1 MIAGVSSNAAEQAV
15 TPDAGPHS
23 LRSLGP
29 PQVNG
34 GVSRIKAKK
43 GATRQRQAGQHSKE
57 DANEAIA
64 LLDRVDRRNGDPAAR
79 GARPR
84 PARKLVSESYHI
96 PARDPGIQLFVRN
109 KRPEAMTTF
118 TPDRILLFVHG
129 ATYPAETAFDL
140 QLDGLSWMD
149 YIAQRGYDVYLM
161 DVRGYGRS
169 TRPPEMAL
177 PAKDNRPI
185 VHTDVAVK
193 DFGTVVDH
201 ILARRGVAKIN
212 LMAWSWG
219 TVIAGTYAAQNNDKV
234 ERLVLYAP
242 VWLRQGPS
250 LVRVEGPLGAYR
262 TVTMET
268 ARQRWLTGVAA
279 DKQKDLIPSGW
290 FEAWWKANLEAD
302 PDRRRARSAGS
313 AGTERSRR
321 GRPAVLGRGHSVLRR
336 LEDPGAGAAGAR
348 GVGRRHTSLHGSGPI
363 RTADRRARQAIR
375 GHRRGDAHG
384 HHGTE
389 PDAPVP
395 RGPVVFGRGA
405 IGPSN
410 NGIERPR
417 LTVGDLAQRCG
428 RAAHADVRR

>member
-1 MIAGVSSNAAEQAV
+1 MTLLRCLTMSIVGMAIPLLVAPAV
-15 TPDAGPHS
+15 AQP
-23 LRSLGP
+23 
-29 PQVNG
+29 VN
-34 GVSRIKAKK
+34 
-43 GATRQRQAGQHSKE
+43 
-57 DANEAIA
+57 
-64 LLDRVDRRNGDPAAR
+64 
-79 GARPR
+79 
-84 PARKLVSESYHI
+84 LVSESYHI
-96 PARDPGIQLFVRN
+96 PGRDPGIQLYVRN

-169 TRPPEMAL
+169 TRPPEMAQ

-212 LMAWSWG
+212 VMAWSWG
-219 TVIAGTYAAQNNDKV
+219 TVIAGAYAAQNSDKV

-242 VWLRQGPS
+242 LWLRQSPS

-279 DKQKDLIPSGW
+279 EKQKELIPSGW
-290 FEAWWKANLEAD
+290 FDAWWKPNMQAD
-302 PDRRRARSAGS
+302 PAGAERDPPVVRAPNGVVEDGLRYWGADTRYYDASTIRVPVLLVHAEWDADTPAYMAQALLARLTG
-313 AGTERSRR
+313 APTKRYVLVGEGTHTIIMERNRMQLFR
-321 GRPAVLGRGHSVLRR
+321 EVQLFLDEGRGESR
-336 LEDPGAGAAGAR
+336 
-348 GVGRRHTSLHGSGPI
+348 
-363 RTADRRARQAIR
+363 
-375 GHRRGDAHG
+375 
-384 HHGTE
+384 
-389 PDAPVP
+389 
-395 RGPVVFGRGA
+395 
-405 IGPSN
+405 
-410 NGIERPR
+410 
-417 LTVGDLAQRCG
+417 
-428 RAAHADVRR
+428 